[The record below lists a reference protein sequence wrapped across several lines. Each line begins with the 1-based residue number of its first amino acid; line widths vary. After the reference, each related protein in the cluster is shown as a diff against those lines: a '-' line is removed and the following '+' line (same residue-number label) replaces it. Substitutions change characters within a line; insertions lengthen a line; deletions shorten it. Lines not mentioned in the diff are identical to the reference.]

1 MKKTETAE
9 RGGERTTKKKKD
21 FVLEVQR
28 EKREGRERCR
38 ERRDCTVYEESV
50 GG

>member
-9 RGGERTTKKKKD
+9 RGGEKTTKK
-21 FVLEVQR
+21 R
-28 EKREGRERCR
+28 ERLCVGGPERKREGRESCR